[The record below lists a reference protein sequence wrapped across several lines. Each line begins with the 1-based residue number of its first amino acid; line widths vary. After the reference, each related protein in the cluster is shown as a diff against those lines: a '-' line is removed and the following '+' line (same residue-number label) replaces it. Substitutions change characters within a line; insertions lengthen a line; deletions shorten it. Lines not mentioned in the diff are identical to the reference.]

1 MRSVLDHPFFH
12 FQTEGAGALSKKVQE
27 QLDRIDT
34 NAAAAAKNTFKL
46 IEMGEEHRSELRRT
60 REVLLK
66 AAFEATEVQMP
77 TAFIILEE
85 ELPDDDEEEEKHM
98 LKFELKEDGTGFEAS
113 GELAEL
119 VETVKGRFDTG
130 MRWVE
135 RIKSFSE
142 GAIAADPIK
151 TFAAMKAAFMEL
163 VTAKTMY
170 FYLIDELTGK
180 PVKGGIY
187 PIEITTPSDVVPKL
201 LPVMQVSMRA
211 MSLYNGAAGIARMCG
226 APLPSVPTSWCKG
239 AQESIAL
246 LGQMSSVEKFGVVH
260 DGVMSAE
267 DAATAEAKTVR
278 GASLRELQRFFKEK
292 DVENTFA
299 GLRRLGDDDGTAV
312 WTVLTGEKEVR
323 EAIAKRAKERLAE
336 QAALQEE
343 FYKLLLER
351 KEPTAGE
358 SAGPS
363 QEEAVEVEARAMAAE
378 ARAAAAEAELA
389 EAKAKASSCSTC
401 LIS

>member
-1 MRSVLDHPFFH
+1 
-12 FQTEGAGALSKKVQE
+12 
-27 QLDRIDT
+27 
-34 NAAAAAKNTFKL
+34 
-46 IEMGEEHRSELRRT
+46 
-60 REVLLK
+60 
-66 AAFEATEVQMP
+66 
-77 TAFIILEE
+77 
-85 ELPDDDEEEEKHM
+85 
-98 LKFELKEDGTGFEAS
+98 
-113 GELAEL
+113 
-119 VETVKGRFDTG
+119 
-130 MRWVE
+130 
-135 RIKSFSE
+135 
-142 GAIAADPIK
+142 
-151 TFAAMKAAFMEL
+151 
-163 VTAKTMY
+163 
-170 FYLIDELTGK
+170 
-180 PVKGGIY
+180 
-187 PIEITTPSDVVPKL
+187 
-201 LPVMQVSMRA
+201 

-226 APLPSVPTSWCKG
+226 APLPSVPTGWCKG

-246 LGQMSSVEKFGVVH
+246 LGQKSSVEKFGVVH
-260 DGVMSAE
+260 DEVMSAE

-278 GASLRELQRFFKEK
+278 GASLRELQRFFEDK
-292 DVENTFA
+292 DKENTFA

-312 WTVLTGEKEVR
+312 WTVLADEKEVR

-351 KEPTAGE
+351 KVEPTAGE

>member
-1 MRSVLDHPFFH
+1 
-12 FQTEGAGALSKKVQE
+12 
-27 QLDRIDT
+27 
-34 NAAAAAKNTFKL
+34 
-46 IEMGEEHRSELRRT
+46 
-60 REVLLK
+60 
-66 AAFEATEVQMP
+66 
-77 TAFIILEE
+77 
-85 ELPDDDEEEEKHM
+85 M
-98 LKFELKEDGTGFEAS
+98 LKLGLKEDGTGFEAS

-119 VETVKGRFDTG
+119 VETVKGRFYTG
-130 MRWVE
+130 MKWVE
-135 RIKSFSE
+135 RIKTFSE
-142 GAIAADPIK
+142 GVVAADPIR
-151 TFAAMKAAFMEL
+151 TFGAMKASFMEL
-163 VTAKTMY
+163 VTAETMY

-187 PIEITTPSDVVPKL
+187 PIEITTPSEIVPKL

-226 APLPSVPTSWCKG
+226 APLPSVPTGWCKG

-246 LGQMSSVEKFGVVH
+246 LGQKSSVEKFGVVH
-260 DGVMSAE
+260 DEVMSAE

-312 WTVLTGEKEVR
+312 WTVLTDEKEVR
-323 EAIAKRAKERLAE
+323 EAIEARAKERLAE
-336 QAALQEE
+336 QVAQEE
-343 FYKLLLER
+343 FVHAVLLER
-351 KEPTAGE
+351 KHPTAGK

-401 LIS
+401 LIL